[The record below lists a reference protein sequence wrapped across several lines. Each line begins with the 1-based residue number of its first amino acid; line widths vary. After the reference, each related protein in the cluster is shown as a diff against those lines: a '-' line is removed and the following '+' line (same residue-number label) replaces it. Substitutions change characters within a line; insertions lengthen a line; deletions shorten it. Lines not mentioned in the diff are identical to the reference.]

1 VLVQHTTKRKEMH
14 MQCIKTVPSSKT
26 KEEQCTYPPY
36 VQSQTD
42 KREVL
47 CRFHLMDKVVRHAHE
62 KKQTV
67 EQTVADLNIS

>member
-1 VLVQHTTKRKEMH
+1 

-36 VQSQTD
+36 IQNQLEP
-42 KREVL
+42 REVL
-47 CRFHLMDKVVRHAHE
+47 CRFHLMDKVVRQSHE

-67 EQTVADLNIS
+67 AETVAALNIS